1 MATVGFVVHC
11 SRPRA
16 ATAAKEAVTWLT
28 DRGHSPRILVPDAAE
43 IGLAE
48 WGFPQEDFARGLDL
62 VVSIGGDGTMLRAMH
77 FVVAHGVPVLG
88 VSMGRLAY
96 LTVVEPEDLTTA
108 LEGFLAGEHQIEERM
123 TLAVDV
129 EAPSGSVATGTYVAC
144 NEVVAEKPSSGHTVH
159 VAVDING
166 SFFTSYAA
174 DGLIVATPTGSTAY
188 ALSARGP
195 IISPTH
201 RALLLT
207 PVAPHML
214 FDRSLVLDAAEQ
226 VRVEVID
233 RGSGFDA
240 FATPEPEY
248 GGFGLYL
255 VDKLADRWGVET
267 KEATLI
273 WFEMAKACVDCPV
286 ERSSGESPV

>member
-1 MATVGFVVHC
+1 VTVATVGFVVHC
-11 SRPRA
+11 TRPQA
-16 ATAAKEAVTWLT
+16 ATAAKEAVTWLA
-28 DRGHSPRILVPDAAE
+28 DRGHHARVVLPDADE

-48 WGFPQEDFARGLDL
+48 LGCRQEGFPVGLDL

-77 FVVAHGVPVLG
+77 LVVAYGVPVLG

-96 LTVVEPEDLTTA
+96 LTVVEPEQLTDA
-108 LEGFLAGEHQIEERM
+108 LEAFLAGRHRIESRM
-123 TLAVDV
+123 TLAVTID
-129 EAPSGSVATGTYVAC
+129 APSGSVANGSYPAC

-159 VAVDING
+159 VSVDING

-188 ALSARGP
+188 SLSARGP

-214 FDRSLVLDAAEQ
+214 FDRSLVFDASEE

-233 RGSGFDA
+233 ERPAALTIDGVELGMLQRGDSVTCSAGATDA
-240 FATPEPEY
+240 RLVTLEPRNFY
-248 GGFGLYL
+248 RILKTKFG
-255 VDKLADRWGVET
+255 LADR
-267 KEATLI
+267 
-273 WFEMAKACVDCPV
+273 
-286 ERSSGESPV
+286 

>member
-11 SRPRA
+11 TRPRA
-16 ATAAKEAVTWLT
+16 ATAAKEAVAWLT
-28 DRGHSPRILVPDAAE
+28 DRGHSPRVVLPDAEE

-48 WGFPQEDFARGLDL
+48 WGFAQEDFVPGLDL

-77 FVVAHGVPVLG
+77 LVVAHGVPVLG

-96 LTVVEPEDLTTA
+96 LTVVEPEQLTTA

-129 EAPSGSVATGTYVAC
+129 DAPSGSVATGTYVAC

-166 SFFTSYAA
+166 AFFTSYAA

-214 FDRSLVLDAAEQ
+214 FDRSLVLDAAER

-233 RGSGFDA
+233 ERPAALTIDGVEMGMLQQGDA
-240 FATPEPEY
+240 VTCRAGAPDARLVTLGPRNFHRILKTK
-248 GGFGLYL
+248 FG
-255 VDKLADRWGVET
+255 LADR
-267 KEATLI
+267 
-273 WFEMAKACVDCPV
+273 
-286 ERSSGESPV
+286 

>member
-11 SRPRA
+11 SRPLA

-28 DRGHSPRILVPDAAE
+28 ERGHAARVVLPDADE
-43 IGLAE
+43 MGLAE
-48 WGFPQEDFARGLDL
+48 WGCPPEEFPAGLDL

-77 FVVAHGVPVLG
+77 LVIAHGVPVLG

-96 LTVVEPEDLTTA
+96 LTVVEPEQLTDA
-108 LEGFLAGEHQIEERM
+108 LEAFLTGRHQIEERM
-123 TLAVDV
+123 TLAVEID
-129 EAPSGSVATGTYVAC
+129 APSGSVVAGEYPAC

-159 VAVDING
+159 VGVDING

-188 ALSARGP
+188 SLSARGP

-214 FDRSLVLDAAEQ
+214 FDRSLILDASEE

-233 RGSGFDA
+233 ERPAALTIDGLELGMLQRGDSVTCRAGVTDA
-240 FATPEPEY
+240 RLVTLGPRDFHRILKTK
-248 GGFGLYL
+248 FG
-255 VDKLADRWGVET
+255 LADR
-267 KEATLI
+267 
-273 WFEMAKACVDCPV
+273 
-286 ERSSGESPV
+286 